1 MNLETLK
8 SNWKNLLTKGFKKI
22 FAELDTQLLSGTEA
36 ENQYLQIKGRF
47 NGLEQSIILGTIMHQ
62 DAEILRNQ
70 IRNGLMAFLSAL
82 EENDIKGGIKSQ
94 KTLLQTN
101 FLSIENQM
109 EEINDKIHQ
118 LIGVNTP
125 QGETLLKEVIKANV
139 QIEEDLGLIHLVN
152 CDRATVKESFWNA
165 FDEKVDNELPFQFYF
180 FVGCP
185 TQMPHSFSERMI
197 YEIIDSEL
205 DDEESAIHRV
215 IDQDNGRIKIEDLPQ
230 GRKLERSQKEFKK
243 YFSKRFE
250 FQQEDSFDK
259 YLEFGLPRLEYEYIS
274 FVFEMGE
281 AKWKKDTAAYID
293 WIVNSFNTN
302 KKELPT
308 FIFFFNIRLDY
319 VHDED
324 NRTPKHQSILDELN
338 VIVNK
343 YAKATFFNPLSP
355 IHEKDVKDWLHEIG
369 ERSPTNQDIILDA
382 FVKGLYDKDG
392 RKKKQYQDKK
402 LLDMDDVQRLQKIIY
417 DFYYES
423 YEE

>member
-1 MNLETLK
+1 MDLETLK
-8 SNWKNLLTKGFKKI
+8 SSWKNLLTKGFKKI
-22 FAELDTQLLSGTEA
+22 FDELDKQLLSGTEA
-36 ENQYLQIKGRF
+36 EIQYLQLKSRYNQLQQKGI
-47 NGLEQSIILGTIMHQ
+47 EGTILYQ
-62 DAEILRNQ
+62 DEEVSLNQ
-70 IRNGLMAFLSAL
+70 IRSSLILFIENL
-82 EENDIKGGIKSQ
+82 EDSDIKGDVKSQ
-94 KTLLQTN
+94 ETILKTN
-101 FLSIENQM
+101 ILSMENQM

-125 QGETLLKEVIKANV
+125 NGETLLKEVIKANV

-152 CDRATVKESFWNA
+152 CNRANVKESFWNA
-165 FDEKVDNELPFQFYF
+165 FDKKLDNNFPFQFYF

-230 GRKLERSQKEFKK
+230 GRKLERSQREFKK

-250 FQQEDSFDK
+250 LQQEDSFDK
-259 YLEFGLPRLEYEYIS
+259 YLETGLPRLEYEYIS

-281 AKWKKDTAAYID
+281 ARWKKDTAEYLD
-293 WIVNSFNTN
+293 WIISSFNTN

-308 FIFFFNIRLDY
+308 FIFFFNIRLGY
-319 VHDED
+319 VHDKD
-324 NRTPKHQSILDELN
+324 GRSAKHQKILDELN

-343 YAKATFFNPLSP
+343 YEKATFFTPLAP
-355 IHEKDVKDWLHEIG
+355 IHERDVKDWLHEIG

-392 RKKKQYQDKK
+392 RKRKQYQEKK

-417 DFYYES
+417 DFYYEN